1 MRRLTVIV
9 VILSLGMGC
18 ASLTNYE
25 GSTPALAALADA
37 LQEEATQENHII
49 RWNPVNCDCPEWE
62 LRLRDRWVRTE
73 VLTDDEELTQELV
86 KVQNQVKV
94 EVGGTLSPSPYRC
107 GPSLLC
113 SSLRVSGI
121 LSRGVEPLP

>member
-1 MRRLTVIV
+1 MVM
-9 VILSLGMGC
+9 ILSLGMGC

-25 GSTPALAALADA
+25 RSTPALAALADA
-37 LQEEATQENHII
+37 LQAEATQESHVI

-62 LRLRDRWVRTE
+62 LLLRDRWVRTE
-73 VLTDDEELTQELV
+73 VLTDDEELTQGLV
-86 KVQNQVKV
+86 KVQSQVKV

-113 SSLRVSGI
+113 SSLRISEIV
-121 LSRGVEPLP
+121 SRGVKPLP